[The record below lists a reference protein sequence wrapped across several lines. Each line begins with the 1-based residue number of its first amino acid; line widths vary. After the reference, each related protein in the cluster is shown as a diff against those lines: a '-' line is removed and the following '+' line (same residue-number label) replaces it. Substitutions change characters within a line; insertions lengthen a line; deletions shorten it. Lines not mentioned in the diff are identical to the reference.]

1 VRDGLAVPP
10 QIPALA
16 TLACPSR
23 TYAGCLFDLRRR
35 GYDDLSLTGG
45 GSQILTPTLQ
55 RLATEG
61 IVMSNYYVN
70 PICTPT
76 RTRCALC
83 RVVVCC
89 QLARVVSQSVS
100 AYMQCV
106 YMSAVYVRGNAVHHH
121 HRSFMSGRYPIRK
134 LATPSRACR
143 RATH

>member
-1 VRDGLAVPP
+1 MTCARWPSRASNE
-10 QIPALA
+10 PALA

-23 TYAGCLFDLRRR
+23 TLLAACLTSRLFMRRR

-76 RTRCALC
+76 RTRCACC
-83 RVVVCC
+83 RAV
-89 QLARVVSQSVS
+89 RPTGWPEFSSRQSVS
-100 AYMQCV
+100 AT
-106 YMSAVYVRGNAVHHH
+106 YV
-121 HRSFMSGRYPIRK
+121 
-134 LATPSRACR
+134 
-143 RATH
+143 

>member
-1 VRDGLAVPP
+1 MTCARWPSRASNE
-10 QIPALA
+10 PALA

-23 TYAGCLFDLRRR
+23 TLLAACLTLFMRRR

-76 RTRCALC
+76 RTRCACC
-83 RVVVCC
+83 RAV
-89 QLARVVSQSVS
+89 RPTGWPEFSSHQSVS
-100 AYMQCV
+100 AP
-106 YMSAVYVRGNAVHHH
+106 YV
-121 HRSFMSGRYPIRK
+121 
-134 LATPSRACR
+134 
-143 RATH
+143 